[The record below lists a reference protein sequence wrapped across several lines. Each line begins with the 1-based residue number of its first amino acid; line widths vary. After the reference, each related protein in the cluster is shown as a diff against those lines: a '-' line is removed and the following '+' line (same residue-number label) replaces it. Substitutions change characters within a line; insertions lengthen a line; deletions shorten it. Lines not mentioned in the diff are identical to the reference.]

1 MHKTPK
7 PVRPS
12 IRHRHPAAAH
22 RRTPRIAALAGILPP
37 SPSPRKHLPRP
48 ATCCSTDLC
57 RRGCKRLQ
65 STQFPH
71 IVGLVSALRRGVEDG
86 HVVGRYFVHGIVV
99 ARAFAT
105 DVLLPELKPG
115 DTVVLD
121 NLGAH
126 RCVETRALF
135 ADRGIHLKF
144 LPPYSPELNP
154 IELWWHWLKTRLR
167 SRGARTHE
175 ALDESIA
182 FAKRDLPRDI
192 VANWVRGCGYA

>member
-1 MHKTPK
+1 MT
-7 PVRPS
+7 
-12 IRHRHPAAAH
+12 
-22 RRTPRIAALAGILPP
+22 RTHARAPRGQVVTDQV
-37 SPSPRKHLPRP
+37 PRN
-48 ATCCSTDLC
+48 
-57 RRGCKRLQ
+57 RGTVTTL
-65 STQFPH
+65 
-71 IVGLVSALRRGVEDG
+71 LSALTLT
-86 HVVGRYFVHGIVV
+86 GIV
-99 ARAFAT
+99 ATMAIESGTSGDGFRAFAT

-182 FAKRDLPRDI
+182 FAERDLPRDI
-192 VANWVRGCGYA
+192 IANWVRGCGYAVNLA